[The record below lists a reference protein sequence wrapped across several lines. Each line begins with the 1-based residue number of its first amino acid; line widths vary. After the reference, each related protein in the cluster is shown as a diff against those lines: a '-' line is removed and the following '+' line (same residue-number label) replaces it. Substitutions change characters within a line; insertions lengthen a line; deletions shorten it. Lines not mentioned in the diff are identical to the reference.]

1 MSAIDLLL
9 MIMAQALWGANF
21 AVIKLGVADWPPL
34 FFVSVRMALVALLLV
49 PVVGLPRREHLP
61 QLARMCFVLGVVHWG
76 CLFTGLTRTDAATT
90 SIVIQIQVPISALLA
105 SCLHGDKIGWRR
117 WGGIGIAFI
126 GIAVIVGTPQFV
138 GGWHGAVLI
147 FVAAT
152 AWAVANLDV
161 KKLSASIN
169 GWQLNAWTGLIA
181 APMSFASSLVLET
194 GQWHAI
200 THIDWQIA
208 AALAYQVIIV
218 TTLCYGIW
226 YGMMRRYPMSLVM
239 PFTLTEPVFGAAVAI
254 LLLGEPLTWRLVIGT
269 AVTLAG
275 LTIIVLRRPQA
286 VAQPVGP
293 GA

>member
-1 MSAIDLLL
+1 MRPVDLLL

-34 FFVSVRMALVALLLV
+34 FFVATRMTLVALLLV
-49 PVVGLPRREHLP
+49 PMVGLPRRDQLP
-61 QLARMCFVLGVVHWG
+61 TQIRMCFVLGVVHWG
-76 CLFTGLTRTDAATT
+76 SLFTGLRTTDAATT

-105 SCLHGDKIGWRR
+105 NFLQGDKMGWRR
-117 WGGIGIAFI
+117 WSGIGIAFL
-126 GIAVIVGTPQFV
+126 GIATIVGTPQFA
-138 GGWHGAVLI
+138 GGWWGGLLI
-147 FVAAT
+147 FIAAA
-152 AWAVANLDV
+152 AWAFANLDV
-161 KKLSASIN
+161 KKLSASID
-169 GWQLNAWTGLIA
+169 GWRLNAWTGLIA
-181 APMSFASSLVLET
+181 APMTFASSLALEH
-194 GQWHAI
+194 GQWQAI
-200 THIDWQIA
+200 SHISWQAI

-254 LLLGEPLTWRLVIGT
+254 ALLGEPLTWRLLIGT
-269 AVTLAG
+269 AITLAG
-275 LTIIVLRRPQA
+275 LAIIVLRRPQA